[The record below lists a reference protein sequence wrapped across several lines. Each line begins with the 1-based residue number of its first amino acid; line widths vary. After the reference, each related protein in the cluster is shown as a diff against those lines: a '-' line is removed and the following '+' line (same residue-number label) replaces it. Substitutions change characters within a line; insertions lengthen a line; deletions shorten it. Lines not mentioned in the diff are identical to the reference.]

1 MTEIGCPCLWCHVK
15 GLMGFPD
22 GSVVKNPAA
31 MQETWVQPLG
41 WEDPLEKGM
50 TTHCEYS
57 CLENPMDSGAG
68 WATVHGVPKSW
79 TWLSDFHFFQSP
91 SFIDGNTDL
100 REGKSPIKIA
110 QQSARTGTRTK
121 LWAHYLLFQRDRL
134 RGRKAVPGGQDSWG

>member
-1 MTEIGCPCLWCHVK
+1 MD
-15 GLMGFPD
+15 FPGGSD
-22 GSVVKNPAA
+22 GKESACNAGDPSWIPGSGRSPGEGNGNP
-31 MQETWVQPLG
+31 LY
-41 WEDPLEKGM
+41 
-50 TTHCEYS
+50 YS
-57 CLENPMDSGAG
+57 CLENSMDRGT
-68 WATVHGVPKSW
+68 WWTTVHGVPKSW